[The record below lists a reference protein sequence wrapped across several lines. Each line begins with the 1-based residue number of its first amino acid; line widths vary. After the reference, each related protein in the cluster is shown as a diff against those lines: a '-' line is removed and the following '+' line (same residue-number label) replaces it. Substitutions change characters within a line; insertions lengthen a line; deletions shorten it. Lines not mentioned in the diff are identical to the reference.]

1 MWIFFFPHSIDTYMA
16 KKRMVLGQCE
26 KLIFTSWGRLQ
37 NQPKSWWGNSK
48 WVNYFSQITVL

>member
-1 MWIFFFPHSIDTYMA
+1 MA